1 MLGFGG
7 KMSEYNPGPGKIR
20 GFFRVSVILPG
31 GKSEMIGVTIG
42 HWSDAGHAFGVDERH
57 ECRVSGRCH
66 WVPDKIPSSRLVSF
80 EIPGAAASKGMAG
93 GAAEPHV
100 KVEGNSDIGH
110 PPGPGNPF
118 GGPYE
123 PLDPG
128 GLMSVVAPAGVKE
141 GEKFGVEVP
150 GRGVLPLTVP
160 IGLKAGQPFT
170 FQYPPLP
177 GGMVVAVP
185 ETVTKGQSFSVRLP
199 DGKSVIDVTVPG
211 GNLKSCPEDDSKRCI
226 SFPIPGGEN
235 RREEEETPPTPP
247 SSRIVSFTCHAS
259 IRAPGG
265 RGVMPLPARRC
276 CVPRALPA

>member
-1 MLGFGG
+1 MVEGNIDSTAGAMRVTVPEGKMLGFGG

-110 PPGPGNPF
+110 K
-118 GGPYE
+118 YE
-123 PLDPG
+123 P
-128 GLMSVVAPAGVKE
+128 GVS
-141 GEKFGVEVP
+141 
-150 GRGVLPLTVP
+150 
-160 IGLKAGQPFT
+160 
-170 FQYPPLP
+170 
-177 GGMVVAVP
+177 GMVVAVP
-185 ETVTKGQSFSVRLP
+185 EKTTKGQSFLVRLP
-199 DGKSVIDVTVPG
+199 DGKSMIDVTVPG
-211 GNLKSCPEDDSKRCI
+211 GDLKSCPGDDSKRCI